1 MPRCY
6 PARDSQ
12 LADDVV
18 EIPHLQLK
26 DQPFHFSHHPLCH
39 NYPNPSQLAACTTT
53 GRDTTLSDTLA
64 YIPTPT
70 ISNLNLDSVH
80 SAARAYSSTNF
91 DAMGVLSV
99 SDKGQVVTSSPV
111 STEVDAAA
119 GAYNSDKSGRIS
131 IVEQLSLLALGG
143 VSPRKT
149 HF

>member
-1 MPRCY
+1 M
-6 PARDSQ
+6 
-12 LADDVV
+12 
-18 EIPHLQLK
+18 
-26 DQPFHFSHHPLCH
+26 
-39 NYPNPSQLAACTTT
+39 
-53 GRDTTLSDTLA
+53 SDTLA

-70 ISNLNLDSVH
+70 ISNLNLDGVH

-111 STEVDAAA
+111 STEVYAAA